1 MESSKTQLDLVL
13 KGSGYDIEKEIKAFD
28 ESKAGVKGLV
38 DSGIVKIPPFFVVP
52 ENVVS
57 SEPTPAHLQIPVI
70 DLKDAHGDPARHEK
84 VIQEIRSALEI
95 WGFFQVVN
103 HGVSKDI
110 MEGMVEGVRGFH
122 EEKNE
127 VKKEY
132 YTRDV
137 KKKVTYTSNTL
148 IHKTKAADWKDTLY
162 FRMAPD
168 SPHPE
173 ELPVVCRETTIKYTA
188 YIRGLGDTLLKLV
201 SEALGL
207 NPDHLIEFGCDKGL
221 KIMCHYYPPCPEPNR
236 TLGSKSHTDP
246 DFLTILMQDH
256 IGGLQVFHRNQWID
270 VPPIPGAFVINGGD
284 LLQIIVS
291 GQLIS
296 NGKFKSAE
304 HRVLA
309 NHIGP
314 RISVASFFAI
324 YDRICGPIKELLSDE
339 NPAVYKE
346 VPLMEYIAQYMWKE
360 QDGGMTTLD
369 RFRL

>member
-57 SEPTPAHLQIPVI
+57 SQPTPAHLQIPVI
-70 DLKDAHGDPARHEK
+70 DLKDTHGDPVRHEK

-110 MEGMVEGVRGFH
+110 MEGMIEGVRGFH

-162 FRMAPD
+162 FRMVPD

-173 ELPVVCRETTIKYTA
+173 ELPVVCR
-188 YIRGLGDTLLKLV
+188 
-201 SEALGL
+201 
-207 NPDHLIEFGCDKGL
+207 
-221 KIMCHYYPPCPEPNR
+221 
-236 TLGSKSHTDP
+236 
-246 DFLTILMQDH
+246 
-256 IGGLQVFHRNQWID
+256 
-270 VPPIPGAFVINGGD
+270 
-284 LLQIIVS
+284 
-291 GQLIS
+291 
-296 NGKFKSAE
+296 
-304 HRVLA
+304 
-309 NHIGP
+309 
-314 RISVASFFAI
+314 
-324 YDRICGPIKELLSDE
+324 
-339 NPAVYKE
+339 
-346 VPLMEYIAQYMWKE
+346 
-360 QDGGMTTLD
+360 
-369 RFRL
+369 

>member
-1 MESSKTQLDLVL
+1 
-13 KGSGYDIEKEIKAFD
+13 
-28 ESKAGVKGLV
+28 
-38 DSGIVKIPPFFVVP
+38 
-52 ENVVS
+52 
-57 SEPTPAHLQIPVI
+57 
-70 DLKDAHGDPARHEK
+70 
-84 VIQEIRSALEI
+84 
-95 WGFFQVVN
+95 
-103 HGVSKDI
+103 
-110 MEGMVEGVRGFH
+110 MEGMIEGVRGFH

-162 FRMAPD
+162 FRMVPD

-173 ELPVVCRETTIKYTA
+173 ELPVVCRETTINYTA
-188 YIRGLGDTLLKLV
+188 SIRGLGDTLLKLV

-256 IGGLQVFHRNQWID
+256 IGGLQVFHQNQWID
-270 VPPIPGAFVINGGD
+270 VSPIPGAFVINGGD
-284 LLQIIVS
+284 LL
-291 GQLIS
+291 QLIS

-309 NHIGP
+309 NHTGP